1 MISRIALAAS
11 GLGLAFMLAHPA
23 HAQDQQRM
31 DQLLS
36 RMDRMERDIGA
47 LSRQVY
53 RNGSAPAGAPAQGG
67 ASAAPPSGNAYDI
80 LDSRL
85 TQLEGSLNQ
94 LTDSV
99 ETLNHQNSELKDRLD
114 KMSKDVDLRLSDLE
128 KGGGKGTS
136 LAPADLGNQAGA
148 SRGSNEPGP
157 APKDSVLGTLNQKDL
172 QGKGSPAA
180 QQQASTTPADQG
192 AVRLP
197 DGSPQQQYDYALS
210 LLSKSNY
217 TGASSAFQ
225 QFIDKNPTGPLTSAA
240 RYWLG
245 ESYYVRKDYSSAARV
260 FLEGYQKDPKGQK
273 APDTLLKLGMSLT
286 SLDKKKE
293 ACTTYDKLAKD
304 YPDASANIKRVLPRE
319 RQRAGCPGA

>member
-1 MISRIALAAS
+1 MAAF
-11 GLGLAFMLAHPA
+11 GLGLALVLAEPA
-23 HAQDQQRM
+23 HAQDQRM

-36 RMDRMERDIGA
+36 RMDRLERDIGA

-53 RNGSAPAGAPAQGG
+53 RSGAPPAGGTSAPAVGSG
-67 ASAAPPSGNAYDI
+67 APPSGNAYDI

-85 TQLEGSLNQ
+85 SQLEGSVSQ
-94 LTDSV
+94 LTDSL
-99 ETLNHQNSELKDRLD
+99 ETVNHQNAELRDRLD
-114 KMSKDVDLRLSDLE
+114 KMSKDTDLRLSDLE
-128 KGGGKGTS
+128 KGKSVGA
-136 LAPADLGNQAGA
+136 APSADSASQAGA
-148 SRGSNEPGP
+148 SRGSNDP
-157 APKDSVLGTLNQKDL
+157 ATKESVLGTLSQKDL
-172 QGKGSPAA
+172 QGKGGAAPA
-180 QQQASTTPADQG
+180 QQQAAATPANQG
-192 AVRLP
+192 SVKLP

-210 LLSKSNY
+210 LLSKSDYN
-217 TGASSAFQ
+217 GAGSAFQ
-225 QFIDKNPTGPLTSAA
+225 QFVDKNPTGPLTSAA

-245 ESYYVRKDYSSAARV
+245 ESFYVRKDYSSAARV